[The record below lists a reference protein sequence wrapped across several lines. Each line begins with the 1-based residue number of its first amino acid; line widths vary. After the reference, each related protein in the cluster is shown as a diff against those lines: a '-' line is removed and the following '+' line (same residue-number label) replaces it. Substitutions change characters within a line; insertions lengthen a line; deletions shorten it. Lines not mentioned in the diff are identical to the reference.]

1 MGEILRYLRRIM
13 RPARGD
19 ATESQLL
26 ELFSRQGDETAFESL
41 LHRHGPMVLGVCRRV
56 LGNEPDAEDAFQA
69 TFLILVR
76 KAASIRAGE
85 KLKNWLYGVA
95 CRTALEARRARAK
108 RRAKEARVV
117 PHVEAP
123 APVPQNDLRTV
134 LDEELARLPEK
145 YQEVILL
152 CDLEGKGRKE
162 VAGQLGCPEGTV
174 ASRLVRARNL
184 LAKRL
189 IRHGFGPS
197 AGALTAMLAANEASA
212 AVPSSWLY
220 STIKAVNAFIPG
232 RAGAEGAVSAQVA
245 GLVEGVMKNMLLSK
259 LKMATAVLLALGILT
274 GGAVA
279 LSYRAFAVKQPQ
291 ANKKIET
298 RSSGGRTPIV
308 EVWQERAVL
317 KDHGDLVHSVAFAPN
332 GKLFATA
339 GADGTV
345 KLWET
350 ATGRVKA
357 TLPCGGRSVYSVAFS
372 PDSKTLASGGR
383 DGTVGL
389 WDVATEK
396 ERATWKIDQG
406 TVSLA
411 FSPDGKSLAAGYN
424 SGNLDLWDAATG
436 KERIAL
442 QGGWPRRTGGGGIS
456 GLAMSVAFSPNGKLL
471 AAGRYD
477 HTVKLWNV
485 ATGKEKSSLNGHT
498 EPVFSVSFAPDG
510 KTLASGSGDGTV
522 RLWDVATGKEKTT
535 LLKDARWLLCV
546 AFSPDGRT
554 LAAGILPKNKDK
566 KEYVV
571 KLWDAKSGKERDVLT
586 GYSTEA
592 ISSLAFSPDG
602 KLLAT
607 TCGGFY
613 GGRSG
618 IVSEEDVKK
627 KGEVRLWE
635 LVRRPA
641 KK

>member
-1 MGEILRYLRRIM
+1 VGEILRYLQRIM
-13 RPARGD
+13 RPPRGD
-19 ATESQLL
+19 ATDSQLL
-26 ELFSRQGDETAFESL
+26 ELFNQQRDEAAFESL

-76 KAASIRAGE
+76 KAASIRTGE

-108 RRAKEARVV
+108 RRAREAHVV
-117 PHVEAP
+117 PRIEAP
-123 APVPQNDLRTV
+123 ASVPENDLRTV

-174 ASRLVRARNL
+174 ASRLVRARGL

-189 IRHGFGPS
+189 TRHGFGPS
-197 AGALTAMLAANEASA
+197 AGALTTTMLAADEASA
-212 AVPSSWLY
+212 SLPPSWLY
-220 STIKAVNAFIPG
+220 STIKVANTLLSG
-232 RAGAEGAVSAQVA
+232 RVGAAGVVSARVA
-245 GLVEGVMKNMLLSK
+245 ALVEGVMKNMLLSK
-259 LKMATAVLLALGILT
+259 LKIATAVILALGVLT
-274 GGAVA
+274 GGTVA
-279 LSYRAFAVKQPQ
+279 LSYRALAVKQPQ
-291 ANKKIET
+291 ANKKAAT
-298 RSSGGRTPIV
+298 SSSGGRTPMV

-317 KDHGDLVHSVAFAPN
+317 KDHGDLVYSVAFAPN

-339 GADGTV
+339 GLDGTV

-350 ATGRVKA
+350 ATARLKA
-357 TLPCGGRSVYSVAFS
+357 TLPGDDRGVFSVTFS
-372 PDSKTLASGGR
+372 PDGKTLASGHSGM
-383 DGTVGL
+383 VKL

-396 ERATWKIDQG
+396 ERKTWKIEQFIIA
-406 TVSLA
+406 LA
-411 FSPDGKSLAAGYN
+411 FSPDGKSLAAGYG
-424 SGNLDLWDAATG
+424 SGNLNLWDVATG

-442 QGGWPRRTGGGGIS
+442 QGGWPRSTGGGGP
-456 GLAMSVAFSPNGKLL
+456 GLLAMSVAFSPDGKLL

-477 HTVKLWNV
+477 HTVKLWDV
-485 ATGKEKSSLNGHT
+485 ATGKEKSSFNGHT
-498 EPVFSVSFAPDG
+498 GPVFSVSFSPDG

-522 RLWDVATGKEKTT
+522 RLWDVATGKEKAT
-535 LLKDARWLLCV
+535 LLKDAHWLLCV

-554 LAAGILPKNKDK
+554 LAAGILPNDKDK

-571 KLWDAKSGKERDVLT
+571 KLWDVKSGKERDVLT
-586 GYSTEA
+586 GYRDMA

-607 TCGGFY
+607 ACGSFY
-613 GGRSG
+613 SGRPAS
-618 IVSEEDVKK
+618 VSVEDHKK
-627 KGEVRLWE
+627 KGEIRLWE